1 MWQRFEQLPEA
12 VNAFLIGLAIDVALG
27 VIVAVL
33 LLLLIWKYT
42 AALLQRVS
50 GLYLVIPI
58 IVLVAIIWI
67 T

>member
-1 MWQRFEQLPEA
+1 MWQWFEQLPEA
-12 VNAFLIGLAIDVALG
+12 VNAFLVGLAIDLALG

-58 IVLVAIIWI
+58 IVLVAVIWI

>member
-1 MWQRFEQLPEA
+1 MWQWLERLPEA
-12 VNAFLIGLAIDVALG
+12 VSEILVGLAIDVALG